1 MHYVAVLDYIFLAFG
16 GWFAGGSDGAFAAE
30 GDADEVIVLNDLGS
44 EEAFPEV
51 CVEDSLRPSGFVTKV
66 EKYVDRHF
74 VEDSLRPS
82 GFVTLVD
89 DPGAALV

>member
-1 MHYVAVLDYIFLAFG
+1 MPRTLNVVEQEVHYVAVLDYIFLAFG

-30 GDADEVIVLNDLGS
+30 GDADEVIVLDDLGS

-51 CVEDSLRPSGFVTKV
+51 CVEDSLRPSGFVT
-66 EKYVDRHF
+66 
-74 VEDSLRPS
+74 
-82 GFVTLVD
+82 LVD